1 MSESEVDR
9 ALAAWKSRRM
19 VIAHTVVAEVH
30 AVHGG
35 RIWAVDLAEPELPQA
50 VLAFIDG
57 KPDVVRLRA
66 RRSANNAGHRVVP
79 ARAIDQAGL
88 LGATLRET
96 RRAAA
101 TPMPY

>member
-1 MSESEVDR
+1 M
-9 ALAAWKSRRM
+9 
-19 VIAHTVVAEVH
+19 
-30 AVHGG
+30 
-35 RIWAVDLAEPELPQA
+35 
-50 VLAFIDG
+50 LAFIDG
-57 KPDVVRLRA
+57 KPEVVRLRA

-79 ARAIDQAGL
+79 AREIDQAGL

>member
-35 RIWAVDLAEPELPQA
+35 RAVDLAEPELPQA

-57 KPDVVRLRA
+57 KPDVVQLRA

-79 ARAIDQAGL
+79 ASGIDQAGL
-88 LGATLRET
+88 LGATFRET